1 MKYKCFCHRE
11 NYMDLTKEELTVMIR
26 GDRRMKIIA
35 FIDYYNIPI
44 DEYFNFLRIK
54 GLNVS
59 GSDRNQIQDYKSEQR
74 ELARLE
80 KENEQ
85 KEKEINWTDVDTIP
99 KQVIYAMFNVEF
111 EEVNGKRYY
120 DVEQY
125 EKAKQELQ
133 KRMSNHYYKF
143 DEDKTEKSS
152 LKSIDLKAMRMFR
165 GYTQNGF
172 SRLTSMPLSYIR
184 DIEVSKGNI
193 SKHIANMYIGEL
205 AIKKRH
211 IVQLREII
219 TGKAENIVDDRTIP
233 TFIKVK
239 VFGRDKGKCVRCSSE
254 NKLHYHHIKHF
265 AEGGRHT
272 EDNLMLL
279 CASCHADEHEGER
292 AYHMLKKMAR
302 ED

>member
-1 MKYKCFCHRE
+1 
-11 NYMDLTKEELTVMIR
+11 MDLTKEELMMMLR
-26 GDRRMKIIA
+26 GSKRMRVTDFVQYYKIPADKFIEFLRFKGMKI
-35 FIDYYNIPI
+35 
-44 DEYFNFLRIK
+44 
-54 GLNVS
+54 S
-59 GSDRNQIQDYKSEQR
+59 GVERSQIQEYKAKQKEPVK
-74 ELARLE
+74 E
-80 KENEQ
+80 KEP
-85 KEKEINWTDVDTIP
+85 EINWTDVDTIP
-99 KQVIYAMFNVEF
+99 KQVIYAMFNVDF

-143 DEDKTEKSS
+143 EEDKTDRSP

-172 SRLTSMPLSYIR
+172 ARLTSMPLAYIK
-184 DIEVSKGNI
+184 DIESSNDNA
-193 SKHIANMYIGEL
+193 SKHIANMFMDEL
-205 AIKKRH
+205 SIKKRH
-211 IVQLREII
+211 IIQLREII
-219 TGKAENIVDDRTIP
+219 TGKADNIVDDRTIP
-233 TFIKVK
+233 KFIKVK
-239 VFGRDKGKCVRCSSE
+239 VFGRDKGKCVRCGAE

-292 AYHMLKKMAR
+292 AYHMLKKMAE
-302 ED
+302 EDLK